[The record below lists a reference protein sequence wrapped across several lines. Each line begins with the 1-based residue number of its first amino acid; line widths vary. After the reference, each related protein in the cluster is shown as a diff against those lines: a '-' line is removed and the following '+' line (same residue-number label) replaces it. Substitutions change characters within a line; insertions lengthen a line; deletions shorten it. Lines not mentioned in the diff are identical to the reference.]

1 MQLWTQT
8 HAKTLLPA
16 LAAMLVIA
24 FVLRLFLGN
33 KDMKYRMIP
42 FQILACLLVI
52 IEIGKQ
58 VVSFQQGYDL
68 YHLPFHFCSLF
79 IFALPVMAFYNGKHT
94 DIVRSITGAICCAMT
109 LLLLIYPCL
118 IYSDGNIREFFTNY
132 LSFHTVAFH
141 NIVMFE
147 FILIAALGLYEPQKQ
162 PHTKAVIIFTVIFC
176 VISAT
181 MAQLLKTNFAN
192 YYSCNIAPL
201 EAVRLAVQNAA
212 GYVPAQIL
220 YVTIVSLLNIGFV
233 YMSHCLYRLLN
244 KRFAPKSAVKSA

>member
-24 FVLRLFLGN
+24 FVLRLFLAK

-42 FQILACLLVI
+42 FQILACLLFI

-58 VVSFQQGYDL
+58 VVSFRQGYDL

-79 IFALPVMAFYNGKHT
+79 IFMLPVMAFYRGKHT

-162 PHTKAVIIFTVIFC
+162 PHTKAVIFFTIIFC

-220 YVTIVSLLNIGFV
+220 YIVIVSLLNIGFV

-244 KRFAPKSAVKSA
+244 KRFAPKSAAQV

>member
-24 FVLRLFLGN
+24 FVLRLLLAK

-42 FQILACLLVI
+42 FQILACLLFI

-58 VVSFQQGYDL
+58 VVSYRQGYDL

-79 IFALPVMAFYNGKHT
+79 IFMLPIMAFYRGKHT
-94 DIVRSITGAICCAMT
+94 ATVRHITSAISGAML

-118 IYSDGNIREFFTNY
+118 IYSDGNIKEFFTNY

-141 NIVMFE
+141 NMVMFA
-147 FILIAALGLYEPQKQ
+147 FILIVALDLCENDTK
-162 PHTKAVIIFTVIFC
+162 PHSKAIIIFTAIFC
-176 VISAT
+176 AVSAT
-181 MAQLLKTNFAN
+181 MAHLLKTNFAN
-192 YYSCNIAPL
+192 FYTCNIAPL
-201 EAVRLAVQNAA
+201 ETVRLAVQNAA

-233 YMSHCLYRLLN
+233 YMSHCFYRLLN
-244 KRFAPKSAVKSA
+244 KIFAQKAPVKSA